1 MNEQQQM
8 ERSSGLT
15 NGRLEGVS
23 VPDLLWGLC
32 QSRRTG
38 VLKVTAEHMT
48 SVYIDEGRIIFA
60 SSSDPDQRLGEMF
73 LRNDLISL
81 EQLEQAIGEI
91 GSGRRL
97 GTILVEHGSIGPQD
111 LVHGVMTQVQ
121 SIILDLFPLEEG
133 EYQFCEGP
141 LPSDEVITLSM
152 NTGEFLLQGIRKVR
166 SFVRIRASVG
176 PPRTAYRLTPDW

>member
-8 ERSSGLT
+8 DRSSGLT

-60 SSSDPDQRLGEMF
+60 SSSDPDQRLGAMF

-176 PPRTAYRLTPDW
+176 PRPRRPSRCVST